1 MIPYFYDIS
10 INISKHAFRTLSAF
24 YDKAFYKK
32 KKNKPEKNLFILPKY
47 LDDESIYL
55 LMCNL
60 LLLLPAHVQNKP
72 AKVQH
77 QS

>member
-32 KKNKPEKNLFILPKY
+32 KKKRKDSIPPKY

-60 LLLLPAHVQNKP
+60 LLLLPAPVQNKP
-72 AKVQH
+72 AKFIQ
-77 QS
+77 